1 MDRPV
6 VARLRLL
13 VACINIPTKVGK
25 AAWARCFGL
34 LVARAHIFGINEA
47 GSWRAK
53 RLYIRLARELGLKH
67 YGLSG
72 SNPVFWD
79 PDLFRKL
86 KGRQIKL
93 HARAKGRLARRWPG
107 FNAARYLT
115 EVLLRHRQTRVIVAV
130 LNVHL
135 VANGWKINARWRA
148 RMRKRSLDRIK
159 RLVAFHCFEMGRIV
173 VLFGDTN
180 IADEVNI
187 PGIVWL
193 FPEGVDKVG
202 IAVPEGMDLAGFDL
216 DQFLAPT
223 DHKKGRAAA
232 VNLEIGAAA

>member
-1 MDRPV
+1 MSRPV
-6 VARLRLL
+6 VATLRLL
-13 VACINIPTKVGK
+13 VACINIPTKVGPK
-25 AAWARCFGL
+25 AWARCFAL
-34 LVARAHIFGINEA
+34 VVARAHIFGINEA

-53 RLYIRLARELGLKH
+53 RLYIRLARELGLTH

-86 KGRQIKL
+86 RARQVKL

-115 EVLLRHRQTRVIVAV
+115 EVVLRHIQSRVIVAV

-135 VANGWKINARWRA
+135 VAPGRKVNSRWRA
-148 RMRKRSLDRIK
+148 RMRKRSLDRI
-159 RLVAFHCFEMGRIV
+159 RRMVAHHILMGRIV
-173 VLFGDTN
+173 VLLGDTN
-180 IADEVNI
+180 IADEIDVR
-187 PGIVWL
+187 GMLWL
-193 FPEGVDKVG
+193 FPSGVDKIGVG
-202 IAVPEGMDLAGFDL
+202 IPEGMDLEGFDL

-232 VNLEIGAAA
+232 VDIEIGA